1 LAQQQSPIRK
11 VWGFFTFMAESDPS
25 LTQKQ
30 PGMKLVCSNDA
41 SFEKA
46 IHLSAVE
53 LNA

>member
-1 LAQQQSPIRK
+1 LAQPQSPIRK
-11 VWGFFTFMAESDPS
+11 VWGFFTLMAESDPS

-30 PGMKLVCSNDA
+30 PGMNLVHSNA
-41 SFEKA
+41 SSFEKA